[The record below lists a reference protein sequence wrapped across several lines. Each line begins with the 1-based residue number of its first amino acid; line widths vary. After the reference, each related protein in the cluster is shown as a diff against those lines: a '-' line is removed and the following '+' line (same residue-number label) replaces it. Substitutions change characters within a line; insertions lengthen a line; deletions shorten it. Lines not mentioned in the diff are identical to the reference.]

1 MAMGLV
7 SVRDVAA
14 ATAYMNPCDRRVLGI
29 DEMN

>member
-14 ATAYMNPCDRRVLGI
+14 ATAYMNPCDRRVLAS
-29 DEMN
+29 MK